1 MVWTN
6 WIGHGVWMLSF
17 ALAVSF
23 AIAFKL
29 WSRAQARRSPLKDR
43 KVGHLPGQQLLS
55 RISHHDE
62 EVLTSLNLM
71 LVALPIMF
79 MAWATTRID
88 WDQVRWGSAEWL
100 FVLGATLMFTWGAR
114 GYVRHHRERSQSRDG
129 WVAEQVTGIQLNRLV
144 STDCLVLHDLPADGF
159 NIDHVVIA
167 PRGVYAVE
175 TKSFRKPRNATERND
190 DPSHR
195 VTYDGSALR
204 FPDFVTK
211 HPIEQASRQAE
222 WLRRLLRSEN
232 GLDVPVIPAVSLPG
246 WFIERTDSGKRA
258 EVIVFTPMGRGA
270 EFMAWQPER
279 IPIDQ
284 RRIIAQAL
292 ATRYPALED

>member
-6 WIGHGVWMLSF
+6 WIGHGVVLLSF
-17 ALAVSF
+17 GLAVVF
-23 AIAFKL
+23 AVASNL
-29 WSRAQARRSPLKDR
+29 WHRAQTRRSPLKRR

-62 EVLTSLNLM
+62 ETLTSLNLM
-71 LVALPIMF
+71 VVALPAMF
-79 MAWATTRID
+79 MVWATMRID
-88 WDQVRWGSAEWL
+88 WDQVRWGSLEWV
-100 FVLGATLMFTWGAR
+100 FAFGAALMFLWGAH
-114 GYVRHHRERSQSRDG
+114 GYVRHYRRRNQAKDG
-129 WVAEQVTGIQLNRLV
+129 WIAEQVTGIQLNRLV
-144 STDCLVLHDLPADGF
+144 SRDCLVLHDLPGDGF

-167 PRGVYAVE
+167 PRGVYAIE
-175 TKSFRKPRNATERND
+175 TKSYRKPRNASERND

-195 VTYDGSALR
+195 VTYDGNALR
-204 FPDFVTK
+204 FPDFLTK
-211 HPIEQASRQAE
+211 RPIEQASRQAE
-222 WLRRLLRSEN
+222 WLRRLLRSEH
-232 GLDVPVIPAVSLPG
+232 GLDVPVIAAVALPG
-246 WFIERTDSGKRA
+246 WFVVRTESGKRA
-258 EVIVFTPMGRGA
+258 EVVVFTPMGRGA